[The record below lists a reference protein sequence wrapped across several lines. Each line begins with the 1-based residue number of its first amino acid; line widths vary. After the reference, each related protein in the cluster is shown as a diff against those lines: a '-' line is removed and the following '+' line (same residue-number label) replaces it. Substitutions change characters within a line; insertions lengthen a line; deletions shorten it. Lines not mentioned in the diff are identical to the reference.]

1 MPGKSK
7 KGGGLEVGSAYKMK
21 NSVLHASAKYGSPMQ
36 ANYGSPIKK
45 DKVKQFEAK
54 ESEMETL
61 KKTKKFTRKEA
72 TKIAKESTV
81 LPEIE
86 IKAKKPEKRYT
97 KKDLA
102 NANREQKGAIMY
114 HAKKN
119 KYEIK

>member
-1 MPGKSK
+1 MSTPF
-7 KGGGLEVGSAYKMK
+7 KMK
-21 NSVLHASAKYGSPMQ
+21 GFSGFGNSPM
-36 ANYGSPIKK
+36 KK
-45 DKVKQFEAK
+45 DKVKD
-54 ESEMETL
+54 SEMETL

-86 IKAKKPEKRYT
+86 VKAKKPEIKYT

-102 NANREQKGAIMY
+102 NAKTREQKGAIMN

-119 KYEIK
+119 KYKIK

>member
-1 MPGKSK
+1 M
-7 KGGGLEVGSAYKMK
+7 SAPFKMK
-21 NSVLHASAKYGSPMQ
+21 GSPMRR
-36 ANYGSPIKK
+36 NFGIGSPMKKDEK

-54 ESEMETL
+54 DSEIETL
-61 KKTKKFTRKEA
+61 RKTEEFTREEA

-86 IKAKKPEKRYT
+86 IKAKKPKIRYT

-102 NANREQKGAIMY
+102 KANREQKGAIMW

-119 KYEIK
+119 KYKIK